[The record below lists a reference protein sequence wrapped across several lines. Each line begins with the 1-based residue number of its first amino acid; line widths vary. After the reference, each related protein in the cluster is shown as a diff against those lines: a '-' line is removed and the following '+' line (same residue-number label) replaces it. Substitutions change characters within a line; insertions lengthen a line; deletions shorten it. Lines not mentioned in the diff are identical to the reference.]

1 VHRIQRRTIVLLSLA
16 QIFSGLATG
25 AALSVGSLLAVE
37 LSGSEAWAGS
47 VTVSVTLG
55 AAVASA
61 LLMRLAIARG
71 RRFALSTGLLVA
83 TAGALG
89 TILAASLGWFWLLLV
104 SALCIGAGTSVNLQ
118 ARFAATDLSAP
129 EHRGRDLSLIVWM
142 STVGSVA
149 GPNLVGAGESI
160 ASSIGVPGLAGVFVI
175 STVAMLLGLLVIWI
189 GLRPDPLLLA
199 RDRAGVQAPPR
210 PRFRDGLSAFSASPR
225 ALAALIG
232 MLLAHFTMVAVMSM
246 TPVHLVHHG
255 ATVTIVGLTISLH
268 IAGMFALSPLMGL
281 AADRFG
287 GLPVASAGLGI
298 LVVATGLAAF
308 SADSHA
314 LTTVGLVLLG
324 VGWSAATVAGSSVIV
339 NAVAPDV
346 RVAAQG
352 VSDTMMSLAGVLGG
366 VLSGLILAAVGY
378 LGLGV
383 ACAVLCIAAIPLL
396 TLLPRRRTP
405 VVAARD

>member
-1 VHRIQRRTIVLLSLA
+1 MHRIQRRTIVLLSLA

-210 PRFRDGLSAFSASPR
+210 PRFRDGLSAFSTSPR

-339 NAVAPDV
+339 NAVAPEV

>member
-1 VHRIQRRTIVLLSLA
+1 MHRIQRRTIVLLSLA

>member
-210 PRFRDGLSAFSASPR
+210 PRFRDGLSAFSTSPR

>member
-1 VHRIQRRTIVLLSLA
+1 MHRIQRRTIVLLSLA

-210 PRFRDGLSAFSASPR
+210 PRFRDGLSAFSTSPR